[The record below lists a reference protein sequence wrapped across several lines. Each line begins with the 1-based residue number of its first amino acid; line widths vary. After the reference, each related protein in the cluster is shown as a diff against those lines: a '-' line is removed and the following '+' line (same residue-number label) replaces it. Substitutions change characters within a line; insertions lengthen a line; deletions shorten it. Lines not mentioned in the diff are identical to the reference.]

1 MPPAMCFKYLED
13 SLPDVLHSQ
22 EQILISVGQVT
33 TLSIQ
38 TPTLLIALLRQCNL
52 PAFSTTAM
60 KNQLPIKLNTIFIKN
75 SCHLELNPVAVKY
88 KRGFQ
93 ADFP

>member
-1 MPPAMCFKYLED
+1 MCFKYLED

-22 EQILISVGQVT
+22 EQILISMGQVT

-52 PAFSTTAM
+52 PTFSTTAM